1 MDIEATWPHLHEFCR
16 LATAAACLEVWLFG
30 SALTSAAP
38 ADLDV
43 LVVYEDRA
51 DVVTLRGAGWW
62 ENFEPPMHII
72 AMTPQEE
79 HHYQFIATTGARRL
93 V

>member
-1 MDIEATWPHLHEFCR
+1 
-16 LATAAACLEVWLFG
+16 
-30 SALTSAAP
+30 
-38 ADLDV
+38 LDV

-51 DVVTLRGAGWW
+51 DVVTLREAGWW
-62 ENFEPPMHII
+62 DNFEPPMHII

-79 HHYQFIATTGARRL
+79 NYYQFIATTGAWRL